1 VAFKGFPEA
10 ALDFYDDLEADN
22 SRSFWTAHADVYETC
37 VRTPMRELADALSED
52 FGEVKMF
59 RPHRDVRFSKDKSPY
74 KTYQDMFVPVGP
86 ALGWYMRISA
96 PGVLVGAGF
105 YDAAAEKLRALR
117 EVIAG
122 PRGTE
127 LETLLAPLTSA
138 GFQIGG
144 DTVATVPRGY
154 EKEHPR
160 IALLRHKSLHVS
172 RSYGFE
178 PVIHSPQL
186 LDAVRSDW
194 TVFRPLV
201 EWLAEI
207 L

>member
-1 VAFKGFPEA
+1 MFTGFPEA

-22 SRSFWTAHADVYETC
+22 SRSFWTAHADVYESC
-37 VRTPMRELADALSED
+37 VRTPMSELAASLAED
-52 FGEVKMF
+52 FGEARLF

-74 KTYQDMFVPVGP
+74 KTYQDMFISVGP

-96 PGVLVGAGF
+96 PGVIVGAGF
-105 YDAAAEKLRALR
+105 YHAPADKLRELR

-127 LETLLAPLTSA
+127 LETILAPLTAA
-138 GFQIGG
+138 GFELGG
-144 DTVATVPRGY
+144 ETLATAPRGY
-154 EKEHPR
+154 DKAHPR
-160 IALLRHKSLHVS
+160 IELLRHKAIHVG

-194 TVFRPLV
+194 AATRPLL

>member
-1 VAFKGFPEA
+1 MFTGFPEA
-10 ALDFYDDLEADN
+10 ALDFYDDLEGDN
-22 SRSFWTAHADVYETC
+22 TRSFWTAHADVYASC
-37 VRTPMRELADALSED
+37 VRTPMKELADELAED
-52 FGEVKMF
+52 FGDAKLF

-96 PGVLVGAGF
+96 PGVIVGAGF
-105 YDAAAEKLRALR
+105 YDAPPARLSVLR

-127 LETLLAPLTSA
+127 LEAILAPLTA
-138 GFQIGG
+138 GGFELGG

-154 EKEHPR
+154 GKEHPR
-160 IALLRHKSLHVS
+160 IALLRHKSISVMH
-172 RSYGFE
+172 SYGFE
-178 PVIHSPQL
+178 PLIHSPEL

-194 TVFRPLV
+194 SATRPLV
-201 EWLAEI
+201 EWFAEI

>member
-1 VAFKGFPEA
+1 MFTGFPEA
-10 ALDFYDDLEADN
+10 ALDFYEDLETDN
-22 SRSFWTAHADVYETC
+22 SRSFWTAHLDVYEAS
-37 VRTPMRELADALSED
+37 VRTPMKELADALAPQ
-52 FGEVKMF
+52 FGDAKVF

-86 ALGWYMRISA
+86 ALGWYLRISA
-96 PGVLVGAGF
+96 PGLIVGAGF
-105 YDAAAEKLRALR
+105 YDAPADKLRDLR

-127 LETLLAPLTSA
+127 LEHLLRPLTSA
-138 GFQIGG
+138 GFEVGG
-144 DTVATVPRGY
+144 ETVATVPRGY
-154 EKEHPR
+154 DRSHPR
-160 IALLRHKSLHVS
+160 IELLRHKSLHLS

-178 PVIHSPQL
+178 PVIHTASL

-194 TVFRPLV
+194 ELCRPLV
-201 EWLAEI
+201 EWLSEI

>member
-1 VAFKGFPEA
+1 MFTGFPEV

-37 VRTPMRELADALSED
+37 VRMPMRELADALTEE
-52 FGEVKMF
+52 FGDVKMF

-105 YDAAAEKLRALR
+105 YDASADKLRGLR

-127 LETLLAPLTSA
+127 LESLLAPLTAA
-138 GFQIGG
+138 GFEIGG
-144 DTVATVPRGY
+144 DTLATVPRGY
-154 EKEHPR
+154 DKEHPR

-178 PVIHSPQL
+178 PVIHTPQL

-194 TVFRPLV
+194 TATRPLV

>member
-1 VAFKGFPEA
+1 MFTGFPEA

-22 SRSFWTAHADVYETC
+22 SRSFWAAHAEVYETC
-37 VRTPMRELADALSED
+37 VRAPMRALADALAED
-52 FGEVKMF
+52 FGEPKLF

-96 PGVLVGAGF
+96 PGVIAGAGF
-105 YDAAAEKLRALR
+105 YDASADKLRALR

-127 LETLLAPLTSA
+127 LESILAPLTTA
-138 GFQIGG
+138 GFEVGG

-154 EKEHPR
+154 DKDHPR
-160 IALLRHKSLHVS
+160 IGLLRHKAIHVS

-178 PVIHSPQL
+178 PIIHSPRL

-194 TVFRPLV
+194 TATRPLV

>member
-1 VAFKGFPEA
+1 MFTGFPEA

-37 VRTPMRELADALSED
+37 VRTPMKELADALAED
-52 FGEVKMF
+52 FGDAKLF

-86 ALGWYMRISA
+86 ALGWYLRISA
-96 PGVLVGAGF
+96 PGVIVGAGF
-105 YDAAAEKLRALR
+105 YDAPADKLRELR
-117 EVIAG
+117 EVIAS

-127 LETLLAPLTSA
+127 LETILTPLTAA
-138 GFQIGG
+138 GFELGG
-144 DTVATVPRGY
+144 ETVATVPRGY
-154 EKEHPR
+154 DKGHPR
-160 IALLRHKSLHVS
+160 MALLRHKAIHVG

-178 PVIHSPQL
+178 PVIHTPQL

-194 TVFRPLV
+194 AATRPLV

>member
-1 VAFKGFPEA
+1 MFTGFPEA

-37 VRTPMRELADALSED
+37 VRTPMRELADALTED
-52 FGEVKMF
+52 FGDVKMF

-105 YDAAAEKLRALR
+105 YDASSESLRALR

-122 PRGTE
+122 PRGSE
-127 LETLLAPLTSA
+127 LELLLAPLLKA
-138 GFQIGG
+138 GWELGG
-144 DTVATVPRGY
+144 EQVATVPRGY
-154 EKEHPR
+154 DKDHPR
-160 IALLRHKSLHVS
+160 IALLRHKALHAS
-172 RSYGFE
+172 HGYGFE
-178 PVIHSPQL
+178 PIIHTPEL
-186 LDAVRSDW
+186 LDAVLGDW
-194 TVFRPLV
+194 TAARPLV